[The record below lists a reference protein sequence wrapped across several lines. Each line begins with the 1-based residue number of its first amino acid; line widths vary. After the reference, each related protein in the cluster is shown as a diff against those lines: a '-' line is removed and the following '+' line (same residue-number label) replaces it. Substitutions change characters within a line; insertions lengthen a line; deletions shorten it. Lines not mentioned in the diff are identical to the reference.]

1 MPVRKDARGRWHVE
15 VCYRR
20 QRVHRVCPRDTA
32 KAQAQQL
39 EAQIRKDLFL
49 ARAGSS
55 NSLIADALAHYAK
68 HYIIHH
74 RDQASSL
81 GHVNRLAEW
90 VDGRRLSEAAA
101 AAESFKA
108 EAREHYSAAT
118 INRSLA
124 ALRRACHI
132 AYDLGWVSDP
142 VYLKV
147 RGLPE
152 HNQRHVYLTKPQ
164 LAKLLSHCPDQET
177 ADAILIAVYTGLR
190 LGELMRLTQD
200 NLRDGMIRLDARTK
214 TGRPRAV
221 PILPV
226 IRKALKCVPFSHSK
240 REIQRRFNVAR
251 KAAKMPHVRFHDL
264 RHTTASLL
272 VQAGVPLYTVGEIL
286 GHASTQTTA
295 RYSHLNDKV
304 KRAAMRK
311 IG

>member
-20 QRVHRVCPRDTA
+20 QRVHRVCPVETS

-49 ARAGSS
+49 AKSGSS
-55 NSLIADALAHYAK
+55 NNLIADALAHYAR
-68 HYIIHH
+68 HYVKHH
-74 RDQASSL
+74 RDQTSSL
-81 GHVNRLAEW
+81 GHINRLAEW
-90 VDGRRLSEAAA
+90 VDGKRLSEAAA
-101 AAESFKA
+101 AAENFKA
-108 EAREHYSAAT
+108 EAREHYSPAT

-132 AYDLGWVSDP
+132 AYDLGWVSEP

-164 LAKLLSHCPDQET
+164 IITLAGKAVDEET
-177 ADAILIAVYTGLR
+177 AGAILIAAYTGLR
-190 LGELMRLTQD
+190 LGELMRLTPD
-200 NLRDGMIRLDARTK
+200 NVRSGMIRIDARTK
-214 TGRPRAV
+214 TGQPRSV
-221 PILPV
+221 PVLPI
-226 IRKALKCVPFSHSK
+226 IRKAIRRLPFTHSK
-240 REIQRRFNVAR
+240 REIQRRFNAAR

-272 VQAGVPLYTVGEIL
+272 VQAGVSLYTVGEIL
-286 GHASTQTTA
+286 GHASTQTTK
-295 RYSHLNDKV
+295 RYAHLNEKA
-304 KRAAMRK
+304 KREAMRK